1 MTQWYSIQDL
11 YSFEGK
17 KLRHSKNPKTKWI
30 KLDCVYKIRVG
41 NKIVH
46 VGRSDTCKNHG
57 PAEKVRKA
65 IIQMLGLE
73 SENAGVTLTKFWH
86 KIRLNYLP
94 NSSNI
99 SIGVI
104 KTKNVGT
111 VYKKEHQ
118 NTNIRV

>member
-1 MTQWYSIQDL
+1 MKWYKLKDFYYFQ
-11 YSFEGK
+11 GK
-17 KLRHSKNPKTKWI
+17 RLRHSKTPTTKWI
-30 KLDCVYKIRVG
+30 KLNCVYKIRIG
-41 NKIVH
+41 DKIVH
-46 VGRSDTCKNHG
+46 VGRSDTCKKHG

-65 IIQMLGLE
+65 IVQLLALE
-73 SENAGVTLTKFWH
+73 PHNPSVSPTKLWRE
-86 KIRLNYLP
+86 IRLRYKP